1 MRTQPRLTTR
11 KLSPLSIRFD
21 HALLFAA
28 QVHRNQDRKK
38 SGIPYLSHL
47 LGVAAIVL
55 DYAAEDHGG
64 KLMLQVIEQLFGPR
78 VAKIVDGC
86 TDSYGEEGKR
96 KPKWYPRKLRYLRRV
111 RHEDAET
118 RFVSAA
124 DKLYNTR
131 AILRDL
137 RQSGDSAFDR
147 FSAPKVKVLWYY
159 RSLVRE
165 YRAGGVTHML
175 KPLFD
180 DYDRAVT
187 ELEHLSGLLAAPVK
201 PTRNGKLKAKKKR
214 SPTTITKPL
223 TEVESITEL
232 LKTAKTIAVVGL
244 SDSPFRT
251 SYGVSEY
258 MQSQGYRIIPVNPLV
273 RESLGV
279 KAYASL
285 SDVPERIDIVNV
297 FRRSEH
303 VPEVVEEAIRLRV
316 PAIWMQEGVV
326 HEAAAEKARRAGIFV
341 VMDRCILKEHRRLLR

>member
-1 MRTQPRLTTR
+1 MPTQPALPTR

-28 QVHRNQDRKK
+28 QVHRNQERKK
-38 SGIPYLSHL
+38 SGVPYISHL

-55 DYAAEDHGG
+55 DYGGDEDMGIAALLHDAAEDHGG
-64 KLMLQVIEQLFGPR
+64 KAMLAAISQMFGPR

-86 TDSYGEEGKR
+86 TDSYGDEGKN
-96 KPKWYPRKLRYLRRV
+96 KPKWYPRKLRYIRRM

-201 PTRNGKLKAKKKR
+201 PTRNGKLKAKKK
-214 SPTTITKPL
+214 
-223 TEVESITEL
+223 
-232 LKTAKTIAVVGL
+232 
-244 SDSPFRT
+244 
-251 SYGVSEY
+251 
-258 MQSQGYRIIPVNPLV
+258 
-273 RESLGV
+273 
-279 KAYASL
+279 
-285 SDVPERIDIVNV
+285 
-297 FRRSEH
+297 
-303 VPEVVEEAIRLRV
+303 
-316 PAIWMQEGVV
+316 
-326 HEAAAEKARRAGIFV
+326 
-341 VMDRCILKEHRRLLR
+341 

>member
-47 LGVAAIVL
+47 MGVAAIVL
-55 DYAAEDHGG
+55 DYGGDEDMGIAALLHDAAEDHGG
-64 KLMLQVIEQLFGPR
+64 KPMLQVIEQLFGSR

-86 TDSYGEEGKR
+86 TDSYGDEGKR

-175 KPLFD
+175 KPLLD

-187 ELEHLSGLLAAPVK
+187 ELEHLSGLLAGPVK
-201 PTRNGKLKAKKKR
+201 PTRNGKLKAKKR
-214 SPTTITKPL
+214 
-223 TEVESITEL
+223 
-232 LKTAKTIAVVGL
+232 
-244 SDSPFRT
+244 
-251 SYGVSEY
+251 
-258 MQSQGYRIIPVNPLV
+258 
-273 RESLGV
+273 
-279 KAYASL
+279 
-285 SDVPERIDIVNV
+285 
-297 FRRSEH
+297 
-303 VPEVVEEAIRLRV
+303 
-316 PAIWMQEGVV
+316 
-326 HEAAAEKARRAGIFV
+326 
-341 VMDRCILKEHRRLLR
+341 